1 MVRRFLCFI
10 KDVLLYADFQ
20 VIRPLFF
27 PAGEGEL
34 QMAAFC
40 RPRLLNRF

>member
-27 PAGEGEL
+27 PPERESY
-34 QMAAFC
+34 
-40 RPRLLNRF
+40 R